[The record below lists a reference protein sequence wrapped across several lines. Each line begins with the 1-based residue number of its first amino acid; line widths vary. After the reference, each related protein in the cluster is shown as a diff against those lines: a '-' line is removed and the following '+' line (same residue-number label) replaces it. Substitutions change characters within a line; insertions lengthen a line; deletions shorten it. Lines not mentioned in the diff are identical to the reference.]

1 MEMLIPAVFVALIVV
16 VGVVAHLRS
25 RKRALAELQEIT
37 AVQERSTEVLSAAAG
52 PDSVPPSSD
61 ERRNQTAREQ
71 RELLIREREEQCLC
85 RYCDERAVKQYPAF
99 EPVRPWLDSLLR
111 YFNATPNTRW
121 TIKLERGIDVK
132 PSLCDKHHQW
142 QLGYFEE
149 MIAQERAKNSKFA
162 ADQRLLM
169 YEFERYGSDERALD
183 EMQSIRRGNNR
194 KRASAPKPDAQ
205 VISLPNRKRA
215 ENG

>member
-1 MEMLIPAVFVALIVV
+1 MEMLILAGLLLLF
-16 VGVVAHLRS
+16 VVAGVMTHMRA
-25 RKRALAELQEIT
+25 RTRALAELREIT
-37 AVQERSTEVLSAAAG
+37 AVQERSLDVLSAAAVH
-52 PDSVPPSSD
+52 DSVPPSSD

-71 RELLIREREEQCLC
+71 RELLIHERETQCLC

-99 EPVRPWLDSLLR
+99 EPVRPWLDAVLR

-169 YEFERYGSDERALD
+169 YEFERYGSDERALE

-194 KRASAPKPDAQ
+194 KRAGAPKPDAQ
-205 VISLPNRKRA
+205 VISLPSRKRA

>member
-1 MEMLIPAVFVALIVV
+1 MEMVFVLVLFVV
-16 VGVVAHLRS
+16 IGIAAHMRG
-25 RKRALAELQEIT
+25 RKQVIAELQEIT
-37 AVQERSTEVLSAAAG
+37 AVQERSADALAAVG
-52 PDSVPPSSD
+52 TDSVPPSND
-61 ERRNQTAREQ
+61 ERRTQTAREQ

-85 RYCDERAVKQYPAF
+85 RYCDERATQQYPAF
-99 EPVRPWLDSLLR
+99 EPVRPWLDSVLR
-111 YFNATPNTRW
+111 YFNATPNNRW
-121 TIKLERGIDVK
+121 TIKLERGLNVK
-132 PSLCDKHHQW
+132 KSLCDKHHEW

-169 YEFERYGSDERALD
+169 YEFERYGSDERALE

-194 KRASAPKPDAQ
+194 KRPAAVKPDAQ
-205 VISLPNRKRA
+205 VINMPNRKRV